1 MMPGSNGNLNRR
13 NIAIGLT
20 ILGLIFIAALFA
32 ETLAPNDP
40 SKASLE
46 KRLSPPSMEYPF
58 GTDQLGRCIFS
69 RVLFGARISLGIGL
83 VVVALSAIFGLL
95 LGGAAGYY
103 GGVLDEALMRI
114 VDGFLAVPSMFL
126 ALAVVGF
133 LGPGIA
139 NIVLALVAVEWTSY
153 ARVARGE
160 MLSLKEK
167 EFLEAAHALGAGD
180 IYIFTHHLL
189 PNALTPILV
198 VATLGIGYAILAA
211 AGLSFLGLGMQ
222 PDVPDWGSMLN
233 DGRLY
238 LRTAPHL
245 MIFPGLAITVTV
257 LAINLVGE
265 GVRDMLDPRIKSRIK
280 EEMV

>member
-1 MMPGSNGNLNRR
+1 MILGSKGNQGRR
-13 NIAIGLT
+13 NMAVGLAV
-20 ILGLIFIAALFA
+20 LGLIVIFSLFA
-32 ETLAPNDP
+32 DHLAPNDP
-40 SKASLE
+40 AEANLRN
-46 KRLSPPSMEYPF
+46 RLSPPSLDYPF
-58 GTDQLGRCIFS
+58 GTDQLGRCVFS
-69 RVLFGARISLGIGL
+69 RVLFGARVSLSIGL
-83 VVVALSAIFGLL
+83 VVVALSALFGLL

-133 LGPGIA
+133 LGSGIA
-139 NIVLALVAVEWTSY
+139 NIMLALVAVEWTSY

-167 EFLEAAHALGAGD
+167 EFLESARALGASD

-189 PNALTPILV
+189 PNILAPILV

-222 PDVPDWGSMLN
+222 PDVPEWGSMLN

-245 MIFPGLAITVTV
+245 MIFPGLAITITV
-257 LAINLVGE
+257 LAINLAGE
-265 GVRDMLDPRIKSRIK
+265 GIRDMLDPRIKEIEQRIL
-280 EEMV
+280 

>member
-160 MLSLKEK
+160 MLSLKDK

-222 PDVPDWGSMLN
+222 PDVPEWGSMLN

>member
-222 PDVPDWGSMLN
+222 PDVPEWGSMLN

>member
-1 MMPGSNGNLNRR
+1 MVSGSKGIRDRR
-13 NIAIGLT
+13 SIAIGLA
-20 ILGLIFIAALFA
+20 ILGLIVIATLFA
-32 ETLAPNDP
+32 NQLAPNDP
-40 SKASLE
+40 AEANLR

-95 LGGAAGYY
+95 FGGAAGYY

-139 NIVLALVAVEWTSY
+139 NIVLALVVVEWTSY

-167 EFLEAAHALGAGD
+167 EFLEAARALGAGD
-180 IYIFTHHLL
+180 IYIFIHHLL
-189 PNALTPILV
+189 PNILAPILV

-222 PDVPDWGSMLN
+222 PDVPEWGSMLN

-245 MIFPGLAITVTV
+245 MIFPGLAITITV

-265 GVRDMLDPRIKSRIK
+265 GIREMLDPRRKSGMKDER
-280 EEMV
+280 V

>member
-1 MMPGSNGNLNRR
+1 M
-13 NIAIGLT
+13 AVGLAV
-20 ILGLIFIAALFA
+20 LGLIVIFSLFA
-32 ETLAPNDP
+32 DHLAPNDP
-40 SKASLE
+40 AEANLRN
-46 KRLSPPSMEYPF
+46 RLSPPSLDYPF
-58 GTDQLGRCIFS
+58 GTDQLGRCVFS
-69 RVLFGARISLGIGL
+69 RVLFGARVSLSIGL
-83 VVVALSAIFGLL
+83 VVVALSALFGLL

-133 LGPGIA
+133 LGSGIA
-139 NIVLALVAVEWTSY
+139 NIMLALVAVEWTSY

-167 EFLEAAHALGAGD
+167 EFLESARALGASD

-189 PNALTPILV
+189 PNILAPILV

-222 PDVPDWGSMLN
+222 PDVPEWGSMLN

-245 MIFPGLAITVTV
+245 MIFPGLAITITV
-257 LAINLVGE
+257 LAINLAGE
-265 GVRDMLDPRIKSRIK
+265 GIRDMLDPRIKEIEQRIL
-280 EEMV
+280 